1 MPGLRRQ
8 RRIPRHRLLNHFL
21 RRGRT
26 LEKPENPM
34 SILEQ
39 IVIWS
44 LAIIFVGSA
53 GLNLAGPEFVRE
65 EFEKWNYPSWLRP
78 AVAVMEFTAAA
89 LLLMTTTQTWGA
101 VLALLILAAVV
112 FSMAR
117 TREWLRMQFPLL
129 MGALCVGLLV

>member
-1 MPGLRRQ
+1 MPRLCRQ
-8 RRIPRHRLLNHFL
+8 RRISRHRLLKRFL
-21 RRGRT
+21 RRGRA

-39 IVIWS
+39 
-44 LAIIFVGSA
+44 IFVGSA

-89 LLLMTTTQTWGA
+89 LLLMTATRTLGA
-101 VLALLILAAVV
+101 LLALLVLAAVV
-112 FSMAR
+112 FSLAR